1 MVADRRNE
9 ESVEN
14 SLKHR
19 ITIIFKCQD
28 YNKRRDF
35 YLDKHLTCNQT
46 VDMLRINSW
55 VNN

>member
-1 MVADRRNE
+1 MAADGRNE

-19 ITIIFKCQD
+19 ITIIFMCQD
-28 YNKRRDF
+28 YNKRRYF

-46 VDMLRINSW
+46 ADMLRINS
-55 VNN
+55 